1 MTAIRSNSKID
12 AQGSLWRS
20 PSARAA
26 LVSAAARVA
35 ILPLT
40 GVTSILLARTITGT
54 YGVEAYAVFSLVVSL
69 PLLLP
74 VIDLG
79 LGAAV
84 TNSAAALP
92 SEAEKFVAILRRSG
106 KYLLGG
112 YVISLLIVT
121 LLGLLQLWPPILG
134 IDPNQ
139 GMNWGIC
146 LALSIFLTTMPASM
160 GYAILIGL
168 KRNPLAIL
176 LQGLAPIISGVI
188 VIVASLQADIHS
200 IIAISTVGIPIASG
214 LALVLAIA
222 SLRARGISPN
232 IKLHSTTRPALLVS
246 AGPMLIIALAMPF
259 AVQGGRLILSWRGSL
274 DDVAVYSAA
283 MIAFLPV
290 FSIAQ
295 VAGRSLWGEYAHDRA
310 NHHSSIR
317 RFVMGLTTG
326 GVIGLGGFAGLVMVG
341 PFVSH
346 LAVGSAV
353 HVPWALYWLLG
364 GVVLVQALHL
374 ASGMYLTDSRGL
386 RFQAL
391 TTVLTVIVV
400 TSSTIVLVDVA
411 GVLAPAI
418 SLLIGLTIC
427 QFVPCFLHAVSRLS
441 VRERW
446 LAYAEQSKST
456 IPT

>member
-1 MTAIRSNSKID
+1 MTAVRSDSKNHTD
-12 AQGSLWRS
+12 TSVWRS
-20 PSARAA
+20 PSARSAV
-26 LVSAAARVA
+26 VSAAARVA

-40 GVTSILLARTITGT
+40 GVTSIVLARTITGT

-84 TNSAAALP
+84 TNAAAGLP
-92 SEAEKFVAILRRSG
+92 SEAEKFVAILRASG

-112 YVISLLIVT
+112 CAIGLLVINLI
-121 LLGLLQLWPPILG
+121 GLLQLWPPILG
-134 IDPNQ
+134 VDQ
-139 GMNWGIC
+139 VLGMNWGVC
-146 LALSIFLTTMPASM
+146 LALSVFLMTMPASI

-176 LQGLAPIISGVI
+176 LQGVAPILSGLVVI
-188 VIVASLQADIHS
+188 AASLQLNLQS
-200 IIAISTVGIPIASG
+200 IIAISTIGIPIASW
-214 LALVLAIA
+214 LALAMAIA
-222 SLRARGISPN
+222 SLRARGIRPN
-232 IKLHSTTRPALLVS
+232 LRRPVQTRPALFGS
-246 AGPMLIIALAMPF
+246 AGPMLVIALAMPF
-259 AVQGGRLILSWRGSL
+259 AIQGGRLILSWRASL
-274 DDVAVYSAA
+274 EDVAVYSAA

-310 NHHSSIR
+310 NHHSSTR
-317 RFVMGLTTG
+317 RFAIGLTTG
-326 GVIGLGGFAGLVMVG
+326 AVIGLGGFAGLVVAG
-341 PFVSH
+341 PFVSR
-346 LAVGSAV
+346 LAVGNAV

-391 TTVLTVIVV
+391 TTVLTVVFV
-400 TSSTIVLVDVA
+400 TSCTVVLVGSA
-411 GVLAPAI
+411 GTLAPAI
-418 SLLIGLTIC
+418 SLLIGLTLC
-427 QFVPCFLHAVSRLS
+427 QFVPCLLHAVSRLS

-446 LAYAEQSKST
+446 LTYAGHSKSSART
-456 IPT
+456 